1 MGPAPRSHPG
11 RARVASAVQDFG
23 GAIGATRH
31 GAQPLAE
38 VLAGES
44 TRFGR
49 NCTLVI
55 ITAALD
61 ERWVISLQ
69 HLLYRGVR
77 AVVILVDPHSFGGWR
92 DTLGV
97 QARLAEL
104 RVPTYLFQQGQSLP
118 DALAHPALLGAAVTR

>member
-1 MGPAPRSHPG
+1 M
-11 RARVASAVQDFG
+11 
-23 GAIGATRH
+23 
-31 GAQPLAE
+31 
-38 VLAGES
+38 LAGEA

-55 ITAALD
+55 ITSSPD
-61 ERWVISLQ
+61 ERWVVSLQ

-104 RVPTYLFQQGQSLP
+104 RVPTYVYRQGQSLA
-118 DALAHPALLGAAVTR
+118 DALAHPMLIGAAVAR

>member
-1 MGPAPRSHPG
+1 MSSPRPQFKARG
-11 RARVASAVQDFG
+11 RLRVG
-23 GAIGATRH
+23 GG
-31 GAQPLAE
+31 
-38 VLAGES
+38 
-44 TRFGR
+44 
-49 NCTLVI
+49 
-55 ITAALD
+55 
-61 ERWVISLQ
+61 Q

-118 DALAHPALLGAAVTR
+118 DALAHPTLIGAAVTR